1 MDDLWAKA
9 GVTEAARRH
18 VSQPAR
24 MFINGSFVEAF
35 TGQTLDVFDPATNAK
50 LTTIPRGSAE
60 DVDLAVQAAKTA
72 FEGGE
77 WSRLSPYDRQGLLL
91 KLADLLEADRLTM
104 AQIETIDNGKPL
116 NEAFIDV
123 DGTVRFFRYVAG
135 WATKIDG
142 RTPNHSA
149 GIDVFG
155 FTRRKPIGP
164 VGAITPWNF
173 PLSMAGWKLAAPL
186 AVGCPVVLKPAE
198 LTSLSALR
206 LAELAQEAGFPN
218 GAVNI
223 VTGLGGEAGA
233 ALSTHPDLAK
243 LAFTGSTSVGLQIAK
258 CAAQGA
264 KPATLELGG
273 KSPMIVFGDCD
284 PDYAVNGTA
293 GGIFF
298 NQGQV
303 CTAGSRL
310 YIHKSIYDEV
320 VEGLGRYA
328 DAIRLGPG
336 LATNVDMGPLISPTQ
351 TDRVV
356 SYINSGSE
364 ERARPVTQNTVL
376 PEGNGNFIRPVVF
389 ADTDHN
395 MRIVKE
401 EIFGPVLACA
411 PFSDEDEAI
420 RLANDSCYGL
430 AASVWTNNLTRAHR
444 SLDQLDAGI
453 LWANTHNPIDPS
465 LPFGGIK
472 LSGYG
477 REMGPEQLDSYLTTR
492 SVWIQLPKI

>member
-24 MFINGSFVEAF
+24 MFVDGAFVEALS
-35 TGQTLDVFDPATNAK
+35 GDTLDVFDPATNAK
-50 LTTIPRGSAE
+50 LTTIPRGRSE
-60 DVDLAVQAAKTA
+60 DVDLAVRAAKSA
-72 FEGGE
+72 FEGGA
-77 WSRLSPYDRQGLLL
+77 WSRLNPTDRQGLLL
-91 KLADLLEADRLTM
+91 RLADLLEADRLTM

-116 NEAFIDV
+116 HEALIDV
-123 DGTVRFFRYVAG
+123 DGTVCFFRYMAG

-149 GIDVFG
+149 GAAVLG

-186 AVGCPVVLKPAE
+186 AVGCSVVLKPAE
-198 LTSLSALR
+198 LASLSALR
-206 LAELAQEAGFPN
+206 LAELIQEAGFPN
-218 GAVNI
+218 GAVNV
-223 VTGLGGEAGA
+223 VTGLGNEAGA
-233 ALSTHPDLAK
+233 ALAGHPNLAK
-243 LAFTGSTSVGLQIAK
+243 LAFTGSTAVGLEIARN
-258 CAAQGA
+258 AAQGA

-284 PDYAVNGTA
+284 PDFAIDGTA

-336 LATNVDMGPLISPTQ
+336 LAADVDMGPLISPQQKT
-351 TDRVV
+351 RVAGF
-356 SYINSGSE
+356 IADGLAE
-364 ERARPVTQNTVL
+364 GARPVTSNTL
-376 PEGNGNFIRPVVF
+376 PQAGNGNFVRPVVF
-389 ADTDHN
+389 ADTDHK
-395 MRIVKE
+395 MRIVRE

-420 RLANDSCYGL
+420 RLANDSAFGL
-430 AASVWTNNLTRAHR
+430 AASVWTNDLSRAHR
-444 SLDQLDAGI
+444 SLDRLDAGI

-492 SVWIQLPKI
+492 SVWIQLPKA